1 MAGKQI
7 KGLTIQIGADTLG
20 LDKALSGIESAS
32 RKAASEL
39 KDVERAIDKV
49 PDSVEMWKQKQT
61 LLNTALEKSREK
73 VKLLETSQKSMQDR
87 LRDGDIDRQAYDKFK
102 EKLEKAKDSLEKLRE
117 KQSDMQDKL
126 SRGEIDQGAYDR
138 FREKLE
144 KAETEVRKL
153 EAAEHSME
161 ENLQLGNI
169 TQEQYRA
176 FQRELE
182 TARANSDS
190 LERQLSDTR
199 TQVERLGNS
208 SDSAADDVNE
218 LGDEAQ
224 ETGEQAQRTADGGIS
239 AMTVALG
246 NLVADGIKLAADKLK
261 DFTEDVVRTGTEFEA
276 AMSKVGA
283 ISGAAAE
290 DMDALTA
297 KAQEMGAST
306 KFTAA
311 ESAEAFSYMAMAGWK
326 TEDMLSGIDGVL
338 SLAAAS
344 GEELGTTSDIVTDAM
359 TAFGL
364 GAENAGHFADVLAAA
379 SSNANTNVAMMG
391 ETFKYVAPI
400 AGSMNYSIEDTA
412 EMIGLMANSGIKA
425 TNAGTALRSIITRLS
440 TDAGASGKSLGALG
454 TLTEKL
460 GVQFFNADGSARDFG
475 DVIAETREKWQGLN
489 DEQQTSYGK
498 IIAGTNAISG
508 WLALMNAAPADVE
521 KLSGAIRDC
530 DGAATDMSTTMID
543 NLQGDMTIMES
554 AVDGMKI
561 ALSDSLTPA
570 LRDTVQYI
578 TTQIPNA
585 QKALEPVFEKGG
597 EIISFAV
604 KELPEIT
611 KRAKNMLPVVK
622 SVGAAFVAWQAAEKV
637 LKLGEAI
644 KTGTTLMQAL
654 NITMAANPAVAVTAG
669 IVGLTAA
676 IAALSKA
683 QKDDKTIAEEVAEQF
698 ERENKAVDD
707 TRKAMDELKD
717 SYRDRAGE
725 TQEEFR
731 RTEELWQELDK
742 LTDASGRV
750 KAADKVRAEYILNEL
765 NNALGTEYTMT
776 GNQINRYKDLA
787 AEIDNVIAKKKA
799 EAMLDDYYAFASG
812 MAEQA
817 AQSKAEFEA
826 ADRTR
831 RTAQTDMDIAK
842 TDYDSA
848 LAEWEKVAGVYGKTG
863 GEYAGA
869 DNYLDAK
876 IPHDPEK
883 KAVAQR
889 VVEAKN
895 RYETAKETYKNESD
909 NYVKT
914 RANYKEAAEYTSK
927 LREAQTA
934 LSEERYDDVPDIL
947 YGIIDTARD
956 IENIA
961 ENELPEAF
969 ADGMEKAVSDMK
981 LTLHAGGQDAVD
993 DFVKALSQA
1002 GTIGLKAGKTA
1013 KDVFTKEVREGIQ
1026 KMLGQG
1032 YDLTELVKW
1041 AKASGFKVGD
1051 VFEED
1056 LTEVVQKQL
1065 DAGYDITEL
1074 IGWGIDS
1081 GEDIADAFKDNY
1093 TDIVQRQL
1101 DEGYEVEKLLQWGYN
1116 TGVITADEYARLFRS
1131 NVSNHLGEG
1140 FDTTAFNAWLARYAE
1155 DSGNLYGVTFR
1166 DVWTRYLYEVN
1177 DLIPHNINSE
1187 ADARLYRSGQ
1197 YHAFGGYIND
1207 EGIIAENGP
1216 EFVKFENGAVRI
1228 IPLNRMAT
1236 NTVVR
1241 PQEIST
1247 TLNEI
1252 RNESAVSFTRSI
1264 SDTSVVNGISQ
1275 PSVPFMAEGGFLSR
1289 GRAVVGEVGPELL
1302 EIMNGGARVTPIPQ
1316 TNVSDKLKQETVQK
1330 LFYNDYKITANVS
1343 GGYDISKLAEELAR
1357 EQRRIEEGK
1366 GL

>member
-32 RKAASEL
+32 KKAASEL
-39 KDVERAIDKV
+39 REVERAIDKV
-49 PDSVEMWKQKQT
+49 PNSADLWKQKQE
-61 LLNTALEKSREK
+61 LLNTALEKSKEK
-73 VKLLETSQKSMQDR
+73 VKLLEQSQKSMQDR
-87 LRDGDIDRQAYDKFK
+87 LRDGDIDQKAYDKFQEK
-102 EKLEKAKDSLEKLRE
+102 LNKSREKLEKLKDEQDNMRE
-117 KQSDMQDKL
+117 KL
-126 SRGEIDQGAYDR
+126 SRGEIDQGAYDK

-144 KAETEVRKL
+144 KAEAEVRKL

-161 ENLQLGNI
+161 ENLHLGNI

-182 TARANSDS
+182 TARANSSS
-190 LERQLSDTR
+190 LEHQLSDTR
-199 TQVERLGNS
+199 TQLERLGNS
-208 SDSAADDVNE
+208 SDDAADNVDE
-218 LGDEAQ
+218 LGDE
-224 ETGEQAQRTADGGIS
+224 AQRTADGGIS

-246 NLVADGIKLAADKLK
+246 NLVADGIKLAAGKLK
-261 DFTEDVVRTGTEFEA
+261 DFTEDIVQTGSEFEA

-283 ISGAAAE
+283 ISGATAE

-306 KFTAA
+306 KFTAV
-311 ESAEAFSYMAMAGWK
+311 ESAEAFNYMAMAGWK

-364 GAENAGHFADVLAAA
+364 DAEKAGHFADVLAAA

-440 TDAGASGKSLGALG
+440 TDAGATGKKLGALG
-454 TLTEKL
+454 TLTQKL
-460 GVQFFNADGSARDFG
+460 GVEFYNADGSARDFG
-475 DVIAETREKWQGLN
+475 DVIAETREKWQILN

-508 WLALMNAAPADVE
+508 WLALMNAAPSDVE
-521 KLSGAIRDC
+521 KLSLAIRDC
-530 DGAATDMSTTMID
+530 DGAATDMSSTMID

-561 ALSDSLTPA
+561 ALSDSLAPA
-570 LRDTVQYI
+570 LRDTLQYV

-585 QKALEPVFEKGG
+585 QKVLEPVFKNGG
-597 EIISFAV
+597 ELISFAV
-604 KELPEIT
+604 NELPKIT
-611 KRAKNMLPVVK
+611 KRAKDMLPVVK
-622 SVGAAFVAWQAAEKV
+622 GVGAAFVAWQAAEKV
-637 LKLGEAI
+637 MKLGEAI
-644 KTGTTLMQAL
+644 KTGTALMQAL

-669 IVGLTAA
+669 IVGLTVA
-676 IAALSKA
+676 ILALIKA
-683 QKDDKTIAEEVAEQF
+683 QKDDKTIAEEVADQF

-707 TRKAMDELKD
+707 TRKAMDDLKD
-717 SYRDRAGE
+717 SYNSCADE
-725 TQEEFR
+725 TEAAFK

-750 KAADKVRAEYILNEL
+750 KDADKVRADYILNEL

-817 AQSKAEFEA
+817 AESKAEFEA

-831 RTAQTDMDIAK
+831 RTAKTDMDTAK
-842 TDYDSA
+842 SDYDSA

-876 IPHDPEK
+876 IIHDPEK

-895 RYETAKETYKNESD
+895 RYETARETYKNESN
-909 NYVKT
+909 NYVET
-914 RANYKEAAEYTSK
+914 RKNYKEAVEYTSK

-947 YGIIDTARD
+947 YGIIDTARG

-969 ADGMEKAVSDMK
+969 ANGMEKAVSDMK
-981 LTLHAGGQDAVD
+981 LTLHAGGQSSVD
-993 DFVKALSQA
+993 DFTDALSQA
-1002 GTIGLKAGKTA
+1002 GTIGLKAGKKA
-1013 KDVFTKEVREGIQ
+1013 KDIFTKEIREGIQ
-1026 KMLGQG
+1026 KMLNDG
-1032 YDLTELVKW
+1032 YDLAGLIKW
-1041 AKASGFKVGD
+1041 AKATGFKVGD

-1056 LTEVVQKQL
+1056 FTAVVQKQL

-1093 TDIVQRQL
+1093 TDIVQKQL
-1101 DEGYEVEKLLQWGYN
+1101 DIGYEVDKLLQWGCN

-1140 FDTTAFNAWLARYAE
+1140 FDTSAFNSWLARYAE
-1155 DSGNLYGVTFR
+1155 DSGNLYGSTFR

-1187 ADARLYRSGQ
+1187 VDAELYRSGK

-1207 EGIIAENGP
+1207 GGIIAENGP
-1216 EFVKFENGAVRI
+1216 ELVKFENGAVRI

-1236 NTVVR
+1236 NTIIR
-1241 PQEIST
+1241 PQESNIST
-1247 TLNEI
+1247 TLKEM
-1252 RNESAVSFTRSI
+1252 RNESAISFTRNI
-1264 SDTSVVNGISQ
+1264 SDISVVNGISQ
-1275 PSVPFMAEGGFLSR
+1275 ASVPFMAEGGFLSR

-1302 EIMNGGARVTPIPQ
+1302 EIMNGGARITPIPQ
-1316 TNVSDKLKQETVQK
+1316 TNVGDKPRQEKVQK

-1343 GGYDISKLAEELAR
+1343 NRYDITKLAEELAR